1 MVALKTRRLDKA
13 FNSLYMKTFRY
24 LSVVILLITT
34 ACSVEEV
41 DTSLSNESAG
51 VELEFTATCV
61 DAGTRTT
68 LIQDG
73 TLPNGQPKM
82 ITWWSPSEEI
92 CIFYGASSGNKFTS
106 TNTELVQIATFSGT
120 LNAFT
125 GLNESGDFNYF
136 WGVYP
141 YSAAVSCDG
150 ESVVATLADEQ
161 EAVAGSYANNT
172 NITIAKSPG
181 LSLGFYNVCS
191 FLRFYVEKEGVI
203 SATFRGNNNED
214 VAGTFSVSFGNDG
227 RPTAPVVTDGVKE
240 IVLKRPNDE
249 PFEVGTSYYFVIL
262 PQTFESGFTVQFDT
276 ETETGSRIISSSA
289 NFARN
294 SINYGNTA
302 FDHNVEYSGII
313 PTDEIWYTTT
323 NGFTVTPSRTDN
335 WGKTIVSNTS
345 YGGYNVIKFSGP
357 ITQIPYNAFVN
368 KTSLRHVYLPEGVTV
383 VDNSAFSGCTSLS
396 KVVLPNS
403 LRRIEYQAFFACSS
417 LSEIR
422 IPSSLEYIAGYA
434 FSGCAFSRI
443 ELPGDVQL
451 SEGAFSQSSTLSSAV
466 LPSNLTSIPS
476 NLFWSCTNLESVT
489 IPDCV
494 LSIGGYSFN
503 GCSSLESIDLPDN
516 LESIGNNAFG
526 GCTSLTSVTIPDKVT
541 TIGEYAFQL
550 VPISSITLP
559 SSIETV
565 GQGAFNNCANLTTV
579 TLNTPNVIFG
589 SAFSN
594 PPIQEILGDY
604 ASANGLYY
612 AEGNTLKGFARA
624 AGFTE
629 VVVPSDYTSIDNWAF
644 GNCPNITSITLPS
657 GIRSIGHCAF
667 SACTGL
673 TTITIPS
680 TVLNMGNGI
689 LSECSA
695 LTSIVVLPTIPPV
708 AGINMFRDTNECPII
723 VPAESVDS
731 YREAWPQYSH
741 RIGVSLDEVPTNL
754 SKNGRANC
762 YIVTKGGNYLFDA
775 SKQGNSN
782 NDIDEPG
789 NVEVLWESVLTPPE
803 TYHDYGFSHEVGSL
817 ISNIRLENNQIVF
830 TATGNEGNA
839 LVALRNTS
847 GRILW
852 SWHLWFTADAIDE
865 IANPTGTAIMM
876 DRNLGAIRD
885 NVIVEHVYSSTY
897 NRVSPSYGLYYQW
910 GRKDPFVGLDGDLWT
925 FDLSTVGNYTTC
937 KRNPTTLFDNMES
950 APWTSTIKQISD
962 PCPPGWKVPSINDWP
977 IMKTGPDS
985 YYYTD
990 NDANCY
996 WAWEYDLVGDGLYY
1010 YNSNWYPAAGF
1021 IGKWGDEFLFQER
1034 GHGYYWAAAENSN
1047 TTPFLEFDFDTDN
1060 DFLQSIS
1067 KYNNNNYRHVAM
1079 SVRCCKE

>member
-289 NFARN
+289 TFARN

-302 FDHNVEYSGII
+302 FDHNVTYVRTA
-313 PTDEIWYTTT
+313 PANNEIWYTSVGDVVVSPNTG
-323 NGFTVTPSRTDN
+323 NYGFSASN
-335 WGKTIVSNTS
+335 IVSNTVEDGIGKIVFD
-345 YGGYNVIKFSGP
+345 YDLQ
-357 ITQIPYNAFVN
+357 TIPYMAFYRREF
-368 KTSLRHVYLPEGVTV
+368 KTIRLPKSVTFIS
-383 VDNSAFSGCTSLS
+383 DRAIYECND
-396 KVVLPNS
+396 
-403 LRRIEYQAFFACSS
+403 
-417 LSEIR
+417 
-422 IPSSLEYIAGYA
+422 LE
-434 FSGCAFSRI
+434 
-443 ELPGDVQL
+443 
-451 SEGAFSQSSTLSSAV
+451 AV
-466 LPSNLTSIPS
+466 EMPQVTSIGQY
-476 NLFWSCTNLESVT
+476 NFYKCGKL
-489 IPDCV
+489 
-494 LSIGGYSFN
+494 
-503 GCSSLESIDLPDN
+503 
-516 LESIGNNAFG
+516 
-526 GCTSLTSVTIPDKVT
+526 K
-541 TIGEYAFQL
+541 
-550 VPISSITLP
+550 SITLP
-559 SSIETV
+559 STLTSIGVNCFYQCNRLEEATINTTASIDYR
-565 GQGAFNNCANLTTV
+565 GLAYFFNGA
-579 TLNTPNVIFG
+579 TLK
-589 SAFSN
+589 
-594 PPIQEILGDY
+594 
-604 ASANGLYY
+604 
-612 AEGNTLKGFARA
+612 TLKGPWATPDGKYVIIDNELVMA
-624 AGFTE
+624 AGNGLE
-629 VVVPSDYTSIDNWAF
+629 SAIIPSGVTGIQPYVFYRYYSLKNAI
-644 GNCPNITSITLPS
+644 LPS
-657 GIRSIGHCAF
+657 TLISLGSNSFDGCIHLDYVDIQAENVPEWYIYGSNAF
-667 SACTGL
+667 D
-673 TTITIPS
+673 
-680 TVLNMGNGI
+680 N
-689 LSECSA
+689 
-695 LTSIVVLPTIPPV
+695 
-708 AGINMFRDTNECPII
+708 TNECPII
-723 VPAESVDS
+723 VPSESVTA
-731 YREAWPQYSH
+731 YKEAWPQYSH
-741 RIGVSLDEVPTNL
+741 RIGGSLEEVPTNL

-762 YIVTKGGNYLFDA
+762 YIVNSAGQFRFSATTK
-775 SKQGNSN
+775 GNSN
-782 NDIDEPG
+782 TEIDLYDAPSST
-789 NVEVLWESVLTPPE
+789 VEVLWESVLTPPVLA
-803 TYHDYGFSHEVGSL
+803 YYDYGFSHEVGTL
-817 ISNIRLENNQIVF
+817 ISDIYMENGQIIF

-839 LVALRNTS
+839 LVAVRSTVGN
-847 GRILW
+847 IQW
-852 SWHLWFTADAIDE
+852 SWHLWFTADTIDE
-865 IANPTGTAIMM
+865 ITNPTGTAIMM

-885 NVIVEHVYSSTY
+885 NVIVENGYSSTHY
-897 NRVSPSYGLYYQW
+897 RNTPSYGLYYQW
-910 GRKDPFVGLDGDLWT
+910 GRKDPFVGLDEDLWT
-925 FDLSTVGNYTTC
+925 YDLETVGDGANRTQ
-937 KRNPTTLFDNMES
+937 NPTTLYDNLS
-950 APWTSTIKQISD
+950 GVLWSTSMKDAAD
-962 PCPPGWKVPSINDWP
+962 PCPPGWKVPSINVWP
-977 IMKTGPDS
+977 IMKTGSDS
-985 YYYTD
+985 YSNSSD
-990 NDANCY
+990 DANCY
-996 WAWEYDLVGDGLYY
+996 WDWEYNLLTYGLYC
-1010 YNSNWYPAAGF
+1010 NSNWYPAAGR
-1021 IGKWGDEFLFQER
+1021 IYKLVDKYKMSGD
-1034 GHGYYWAAAENSN
+1034 GYYWAAADDTNA
-1047 TTPFLEFDFDTDN
+1047 TPYLVFLFDSDDGYLTYIYKHN
-1060 DFLQSIS
+1060 GVP
-1067 KYNNNNYRHVAM
+1067 NVAM
-1079 SVRCCKE
+1079 NIRCCKE